1 MVHQGIEEIAKA
13 VPNLTAGALSF
24 FSDSPT
30 RFGVWF
36 RDYSASM

>member
-1 MVHQGIEEIAKA
+1 MDHQEIEEIAKA

-24 FSDSPT
+24 FLILQPG
-30 RFGVWF
+30 FGIWF